1 MSSRAP
7 ERGGPRPAG
16 LLPHGPPARWV
27 DEVLERAE
35 GELVCRGRIPRESPF
50 VRGGSAPATAGL
62 ELAAQAAAVLEALER
77 SESGGGTLPRL
88 GYLVRVREATLA
100 ERGIPAGAPVIARVR
115 RSGGIPPLALYEVEV
130 RLETPDP
137 AAGAEVCRGSL
148 GTWAV
153 EDGDGDAG
161 PR

>member
-7 ERGGPRPAG
+7 DPGGPRPAD

-35 GELVCRGRIPRESPF
+35 GELTCRGHIPAESPF

-77 SESGGGTLPRL
+77 TESGGGPPPRL
-88 GYLVRVREATLA
+88 GYLVRVRDASLGET
-100 ERGIPAGAPVIARVR
+100 GIPAGAPLIARVR
-115 RSGGIPPLALYEVEV
+115 RTGGMPPLALYEVEV
-130 RLETPDP
+130 RLEAPEP
-137 AAGAEVCRGSL
+137 AAGVEICRGSL

-153 EDGDGDAG
+153 EDGPGDAA